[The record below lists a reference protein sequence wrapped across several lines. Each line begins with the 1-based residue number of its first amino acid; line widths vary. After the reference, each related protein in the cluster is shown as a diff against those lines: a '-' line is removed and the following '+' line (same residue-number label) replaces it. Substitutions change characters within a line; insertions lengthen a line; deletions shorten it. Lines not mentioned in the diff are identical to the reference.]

1 MVAGCRRPSTHR
13 LTCRDVLRKDRIGTA
28 LANRSPASPCRPHGP
43 RRNGQSATSSSGE
56 LVSRRGGC
64 SHFLG
69 GLESCQHSS
78 RRYPPDLRERA
89 VRMVA
94 EISDQHDSEWA
105 PSVTWSWARARA
117 SRTAA
122 ATMRWLSTLN
132 NSKFGTIWGPQ
143 MPREQ
148 VPSVRHGLPIGV
160 QIPAR
165 MDRWSRRSPRR
176 APADGEP
183 RRGW

>member
-1 MVAGCRRPSTHR
+1 M
-13 LTCRDVLRKDRIGTA
+13 L
-28 LANRSPASPCRPHGP
+28 
-43 RRNGQSATSSSGE
+43 SGRAWMC
-56 LVSRRGGC
+56 SRRGASSGC
-64 SHFLG
+64 IRGAVTLEHSRTGSYDWRGFTMNHPGMSGDFLG

-78 RRYPPDLRERA
+78 RRYPPDQRERA

-94 EISDQHDSEWA
+94 AISDQHDSEWA

-148 VPSVRHGLPIGV
+148 VPSVRHGLGLGV
-160 QIPAR
+160 QILAR
-165 MDRWSRRSPRR
+165 YGSVVSGFCPPRPRR
-176 APADGEP
+176 
-183 RRGW
+183 R